1 MLKIRAGEW
10 DTQTRDELFPHQDR
24 GVSEIIIH
32 ENYYKGGLFNDIALL
47 LLREP
52 VELSEIVNTA
62 CLPPQDHN
70 FDGTRCFAS
79 GWGKDVW
86 GKEGKYQVILK
97 KIDLPIVPRQPCQEK
112 LRRTRLGQHFN
123 LHSSFVCAGKRRF
136 FWWFLEILFVTITFF
151 HCYQVVN
158 QAKIRA
164 KVWLI
169 KKYQMNDIY
178 NHVSIINFVSLIFS
192 LFLFSGD
199 GGSPLVRKR
208 NTKNMN
214 FDSFFDFGRESV
226 AIDQNC
232 QKSPFSVQ
240 TSSVFKESPNSQ
252 QIPTKSSYSL
262 RRYGHLSGSISLKVI
277 DYSLHLIG
285 GWKFCWARQFREGLP
300 SGSSGLVNFQMLSK
314 FPKFNLQDVHCE
326 KSIFHVQCSHSGPE
340 PLFGWWGMQN
350 QILIDCNSF
359 GPTSV
364 RPSSTASTY
373 LKVLYSPF
381 SI

>member
-62 CLPPQDHN
+62 CLPPQDHS

-136 FWWFLEILFVTITFF
+136 F
-151 HCYQVVN
+151 
-158 QAKIRA
+158 
-164 KVWLI
+164 
-169 KKYQMNDIY
+169 
-178 NHVSIINFVSLIFS
+178 S
-192 LFLFSGD
+192 
-199 GGSPLVRKR
+199 
-208 NTKNMN
+208 
-214 FDSFFDFGRESV
+214 
-226 AIDQNC
+226 
-232 QKSPFSVQ
+232 
-240 TSSVFKESPNSQ
+240 
-252 QIPTKSSYSL
+252 
-262 RRYGHLSGSISLKVI
+262 
-277 DYSLHLIG
+277 
-285 GWKFCWARQFREGLP
+285 
-300 SGSSGLVNFQMLSK
+300 
-314 FPKFNLQDVHCE
+314 
-326 KSIFHVQCSHSGPE
+326 
-340 PLFGWWGMQN
+340 
-350 QILIDCNSF
+350 
-359 GPTSV
+359 
-364 RPSSTASTY
+364 
-373 LKVLYSPF
+373 
-381 SI
+381 